1 MAIIELGITLKPNA
15 WKNGNISSEMHCAQ
29 STLLYVA
36 ASWVPMVSVKRVPR
50 YTRANLNP

>member
-15 WKNGNISSEMHCAQ
+15 WKNGNISTEMHCAQ